1 MTEKTHPP
9 PTADY
14 EVEIYGP
21 PGAGKTLL
29 LAALYQNLPQDGT
42 PEISN
47 ELGQLHQRLVQDL
60 KLPGRTKLGVHSEW
74 LTFQLSEPSMP
85 QPIKVQ
91 VTAHAGEELEQR
103 RREEIKQEFQDN
115 CTQKLLV
122 VVVNPFLHHPDLAWK
137 AFRNLIAVLQ
147 SKLGL
152 PIKEA
157 CYAAANILFQVSRE
171 NFIPAPLT
179 PKIGELFDSLKGV
192 QLEYN
197 HYEPNLEKCFTLNND
212 IQNSQVYQQFNTD
225 LKQIVTGIVQAHQ
238 PIRDR
243 LRGMMTGL
251 DNSMVILSHA
261 DLMDLLPALK
271 WDDFDDVF
279 NSIFDTPNRN
289 YRRQLLAHN
298 IRLAINPRQEAGE
311 DQTMYYVYPAQVLSR
326 SAKQFYENIKSFAI
340 EAKKGK
346 SLSGSQVQSPN
357 KLHWVTPED
366 APLIRVTENLV
377 SEAKLNREELSKLVT
392 ATTNLVKEVELN
404 LIEFN
409 PKQIAGNM
417 ETISKGFSNFSMLE
431 VINSNLTKLANK
443 LKMIF
448 YVILPISIIW
458 GIFIVMILA
467 IPHCSRAL

>member
-1 MTEKTHPP
+1 MSDKTHPP
-9 PTADY
+9 PAADY

-29 LAALYQNLPQDGT
+29 LAALYQNLPQNGA
-42 PEISN
+42 PEISK

-60 KLPGRTKLGVHSEW
+60 KLPGRTELGVHSEW

-85 QPIKVQ
+85 QPIQVQ

-115 CTQKLLV
+115 CSQKLLV
-122 VVVNPFLHHPDLAWK
+122 VVVNPFLHHADLAWK

-179 PKIGELFDSLKGV
+179 PQIEELFNSIQCA

-197 HYEPNLEKCFTLNND
+197 HYEPNLEKAFTLNNAV
-212 IQNSQVYQQFNTD
+212 QNDQAYQQFNTNF
-225 LKQIVTGIVQAHQ
+225 QRVVTGIVEARQ

-243 LRGMMTGL
+243 LRGLMTGL

-279 NSIFDTPNRN
+279 NLIFDTPNRN

-298 IRLAINPRQEAGE
+298 IRLAINPIPEAGE

-340 EAKKGK
+340 EAKMGK
-346 SLSGSQVQSPN
+346 SLSGSQVESP
-357 KLHWVTPED
+357 
-366 APLIRVTENLV
+366 
-377 SEAKLNREELSKLVT
+377 SK
-392 ATTNLVKEVELN
+392 A
-404 LIEFN
+404 
-409 PKQIAGNM
+409 
-417 ETISKGFSNFSMLE
+417 ETISNEFSSFSMLAK
-431 VINSNLTKLANK
+431 INSTLNRLADKLETISDN
-443 LKMIF
+443 I
-448 YVILPISIIW
+448 YNISIIW
-458 GIFIVMILA
+458 GIFLFIYIIINIIVLENIFG
-467 IPHCSRAL
+467 